1 MMSRRSGLFTPQA
14 HYRQPWSGELMILS
28 PGQIPTVDFYL
39 SSRLPQTAVTA
50 TTVYDSTQAVV
61 ADTPNAGCFV
71 VIVRHASPDW
81 LAYVQRHAERWS
93 GVAYLMDDDLPGA
106 WRCADIPW
114 DYRLWTA
121 WRYWRIQ
128 SLLSK
133 VCDRLWLSTPALQA
147 RYASIPSMLLPPL
160 PYGEAAMVSDDDRWR
175 WGYHGTRMHQGELA
189 WLVPVVRE
197 VQHQLP
203 QAQFEVFGDDKVR
216 RLFAD
221 IPRVHVIPR
230 TSWTAYMHYGRTHPL
245 ALALAPML
253 PGRFNTVRS
262 HTKAF
267 DIVRCG
273 AAGLFSDAPAYA
285 AIKTALPQ
293 HVLPNDPQVW
303 VSHIVALLNDRPLC
317 RQAAGELAAWAQA
330 RQRADAGQH
339 LFGAVER

>member
-1 MMSRRSGLFTPQA
+1 
-14 HYRQPWSGELMILS
+14 MILS

-39 SSRLPQTAVTA
+39 SSRLPQAAVTA
-50 TTVYDSTQAVV
+50 TTVHDSTQAVV
-61 ADTPNAGCFV
+61 ADTPKPGCYV
-71 VIVRHASPDW
+71 VIVRHASPDS

-147 RYASIPSMLLPPL
+147 RYASIPSTLLPPL
-160 PYGEAAMVSDDDRWR
+160 PYGEAATASDDDRWR

-203 QAQFEVFGDDKVR
+203 QAQFEVFGDDRVR

-221 IPRVHVIPR
+221 IPRVSVMPR
-230 TSWTAYMHYGRTHPL
+230 LPWPDYLHYSRTHPL

-293 HVLPNDPQVW
+293 YVLPNDPQVW
-303 VSHIVALLNDRPLC
+303 VSHIMALLNDRPLC